1 MKFKIE
7 NKAITEMSARAMEST
22 LKSKAQWNLHNA
34 ICLSIEDSTLKIKSF
49 LENMMFEGVLFPEH
63 IESEGYA
70 VINGKILI
78 NALKTMKDK
87 VIEIKLA
94 EGRVLINDKNT
105 MIAVPVIRE
114 KQFENIKM
122 EDKSKICEID
132 ATDFLKMYGRV
143 KKCTFST
150 NNDTEKFNYITINIE
165 DNSAKTFIKNSYME
179 MFTTNSYIMAKAKR
193 KADVY
198 SGGTFKIYKKLFEK
212 VSKIFKSAS
221 GTISIYGNSIYGD
234 ENTFII
240 SSFGITVLIKLKEIP
255 DFDYD
260 EILNPLIHLPMA
272 FSVKRKE
279 LLKSIK
285 NMLPVANEKPLGKGS
300 ITFNVYNNKINLST
314 ANEYLETS
322 DRIECESYMSKPFE
336 VTLQGNDLNKY
347 LSSISEESITLH
359 SKNPAAGA
367 VLITG
372 DVPDSFDN
380 CMALMPF
387 HNVLKTSKECSDYIS
402 NKK

>member
-34 ICLSIEDSTLKIKSF
+34 ICLSIEDNALKIKSF

-87 VIEIKLA
+87 VIEINLT

-105 MIAVPVIRE
+105 MIAVPVMRE
-114 KQFENIKM
+114 KQFEDIKM

-150 NNDTEKFNYITINIE
+150 NDDTEKFNYVTINIE

-193 KADVY
+193 KAYVY
-198 SGGTFKIYKKLFEK
+198 NGGTFKIYKKLFEK
-212 VSKIFKSAS
+212 VAKIFKSAL
-221 GTISIYGNSIYGD
+221 GTVSIYGN
-234 ENTFII
+234 EHTFII

-255 DFDYD
+255 DFEYD
-260 EILNPLIHLPMA
+260 KVLNPLIQLPMA

-285 NMLPVANEKPLGKGS
+285 NMLPVANEKPIGKGS
-300 ITFNVYNNKINLST
+300 ITFNVYNNIINLST

-322 DRIECESYMSKPFE
+322 DRIECKSYMSKPFE

-387 HNVLKTSKECSDYIS
+387 HTVLKTSKECAEYIS

>member
-114 KQFENIKM
+114 KQFEDIKM

-132 ATDFLKMYGRV
+132 ATDFLKMYSRV

-179 MFTTNSYIMAKAKR
+179 MFTTNSYVMAKAKR

-198 SGGTFKIYKKLFEK
+198 SSGTFKIYKKLFEK
-212 VSKIFKSAS
+212 VAKIFKSAL
-221 GTISIYGNSIYGD
+221 GTVSIYGN
-234 ENTFII
+234 EHTFII
-240 SSFGITVLIKLKEIP
+240 SSFGITVLIKLKEIQ

-260 EILNPLIHLPMA
+260 KVLNPLIHLPMA
-272 FSVKRKE
+272 FSIKRKE

-285 NMLPVANEKPLGKGS
+285 NMLPVANEKPIGKGS
-300 ITFNVYNNKINLST
+300 ITFNVYNNIINLST

-387 HNVLKTSKECSDYIS
+387 HNVLKTSKECADYIS

>member
-7 NKAITEMSARAMEST
+7 NKEITEMSARAMEST

-114 KQFENIKM
+114 KQFEDIKM

-150 NNDTEKFNYITINIE
+150 NNDTEKFNYVTINFE
-165 DNSAKTFIKNSYME
+165 DNSAKTFTKNSYVE
-179 MFTTNSYIMAKAKR
+179 MFTTNSYVMAKAKR
-193 KADVY
+193 KADIYTNKNLKYIKICLKKWQKYSNLRQEQSVY
-198 SGGTFKIYKKLFEK
+198 TATAYTAMK
-212 VSKIFKSAS
+212 
-221 GTISIYGNSIYGD
+221 T
-234 ENTFII
+234 
-240 SSFGITVLIKLKEIP
+240 
-255 DFDYD
+255 
-260 EILNPLIHLPMA
+260 HL
-272 FSVKRKE
+272 
-279 LLKSIK
+279 
-285 NMLPVANEKPLGKGS
+285 
-300 ITFNVYNNKINLST
+300 
-314 ANEYLETS
+314 
-322 DRIECESYMSKPFE
+322 
-336 VTLQGNDLNKY
+336 
-347 LSSISEESITLH
+347 
-359 SKNPAAGA
+359 
-367 VLITG
+367 
-372 DVPDSFDN
+372 
-380 CMALMPF
+380 
-387 HNVLKTSKECSDYIS
+387 
-402 NKK
+402 

>member
-7 NKAITEMSARAMEST
+7 NRAITEMSTRAMEST

-87 VIEIKLA
+87 VIEINFT
-94 EGRVLINDKNT
+94 EGRVMISDKNT
-105 MIAVPVIRE
+105 MIAVPVIHE
-114 KQFENIKM
+114 KKFEDIKM
-122 EDKSKICEID
+122 EYKGKICEID
-132 ATDFLKMYGRV
+132 VTDFLKMYGRV

-165 DNSAKTFIKNSYME
+165 DNSDKTFIKNSYME
-179 MFTTNSYIMAKAKR
+179 MFTTNSYVMAKAKR

-198 SGGTFKIYKKLFEK
+198 NSGTFKIYKKLFEK
-212 VSKIFKSAS
+212 VAKIFKSAL
-221 GTISIYGNSIYGD
+221 GTVSIYGN
-234 ENTFII
+234 EHTFII
-240 SSFGITVLIKLKEIP
+240 SSFGITILIKLKEIS
-255 DFDYD
+255 DFEYD
-260 EILNPLIHLPMA
+260 KVLNPLIQLPMT

-285 NMLPVANEKPLGKGS
+285 NMLPVANEKPIGKGS
-300 ITFNVYNNKINLST
+300 ITFNVYNNIINLST

-322 DRIECESYMSKPFE
+322 DRIECKSYMSKPFE

-387 HNVLKTSKECSDYIS
+387 HTVLKTSKDCADYIS

>member
-7 NKAITEMSARAMEST
+7 NRAITEMSTRAMEST

-87 VIEIKLA
+87 VIEINFT
-94 EGRVLINDKNT
+94 EGRVMISDRNT
-105 MIAVPVIRE
+105 MIAVPVIHE
-114 KQFENIKM
+114 KKFEDIKM
-122 EDKSKICEID
+122 EDKNKICEID

-165 DNSAKTFIKNSYME
+165 DNSTKTFIKNSYME
-179 MFTTNSYIMAKAKR
+179 MFTTNSYVMAKAKR

-198 SGGTFKIYKKLFEK
+198 NSGTFKIYKKLFEK
-212 VSKIFKSAS
+212 VAKIFKSAL
-221 GTISIYGNSIYGD
+221 GTVSIYGN
-234 ENTFII
+234 EHTFII

-255 DFDYD
+255 DFEYD
-260 EILNPLIHLPMA
+260 KVLNPLIQLPMA

-300 ITFNVYNNKINLST
+300 ITFNVYNNIINLST
-314 ANEYLETS
+314 ANEHLETS
-322 DRIECESYMSKPFE
+322 DRIECKSYMSKPFE
-336 VTLQGNDLNKY
+336 ITLQGNDLNKY

-359 SKNPAAGA
+359 SKNPATGA

-387 HNVLKTSKECSDYIS
+387 HNVLKTSKECAEYIS